1 MTNIYK
7 PSVYSNSNNFA
18 SDSSQTYPGTTNQN
32 YAGATNQNYASAV
45 NQNYP
50 GVPNQNYAGVTNKN
64 YANTANQNSP
74 GETNQNYAG
83 SANKNY
89 ASNNAV
95 DNLVDD
101 VNEVDDQSDGQSS
114 RYKRDADRNRV
125 MTTCRQKVVSVCSTK
140 NEIVIQPGMK
150 SSCVKVPTYR

>member
-1 MTNIYK
+1 MTSIYK
-7 PSVYSNSNNFA
+7 PSVYSNSNNYA
-18 SDSSQTYPGTTNQN
+18 SDSSQNYPGITNQN

-50 GVPNQNYAGVTNKN
+50 GVPNQNYANS
-64 YANTANQNSP
+64 ANQNSP

-83 SANKNY
+83 AANKNY

-101 VNEVDDQSDGQSS
+101 VNEVDDQSEGQSS